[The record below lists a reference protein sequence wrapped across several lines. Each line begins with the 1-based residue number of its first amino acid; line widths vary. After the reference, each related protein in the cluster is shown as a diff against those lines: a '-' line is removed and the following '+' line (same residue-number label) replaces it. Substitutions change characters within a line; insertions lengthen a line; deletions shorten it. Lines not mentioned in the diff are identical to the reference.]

1 MRTLQDTMICPSCG
15 SDEVMS
21 IAMSL
26 DEDAVRFRSC
36 HACESK
42 WWERDG
48 SAVSLQSILTLV
60 PRR

>member
-1 MRTLQDTMICPSCG
+1 MRTAHDTMICPACG
-15 SDEVMS
+15 SGEVMS
-21 IAMSL
+21 IAMSM
-26 DEDAVRFRSC
+26 DEDAVRFRNC

-48 SAVSLQSILTLV
+48 SLVSLQSILTLV

>member
-1 MRTLQDTMICPSCG
+1 MNAAPGTMTCPACG
-15 SDEVMS
+15 SDEVIS

-26 DEDAVRFRSC
+26 DEDPVRFRAC
-36 HACESK
+36 HACETK

-48 SAVSLQSILTLV
+48 SPASLKSILDLV

>member
-1 MRTLQDTMICPSCG
+1 MRTAHDTMICPACG
-15 SDEVMS
+15 SGEVMS

-26 DEDAVRFRSC
+26 DEDAVRFRNC

-48 SAVSLQSILTLV
+48 APVSLQAILTLV

>member
-1 MRTLQDTMICPSCG
+1 MICPSCG
-15 SDEVMS
+15 SDQVMS
-21 IAMSL
+21 ISMSL

-48 SAVSLQSILTLV
+48 SAISLQSILTLV

>member
-1 MRTLQDTMICPSCG
+1 MRTAQDMMICPSCG
-15 SDEVMS
+15 SDQVMS
-21 IAMSL
+21 ISMSL
-26 DEDAVRFRSC
+26 DEDVVRFRSC

-48 SAVSLQSILTLV
+48 SAISLKSILTLV

>member
-1 MRTLQDTMICPSCG
+1 MICPACG
-15 SDEVMS
+15 SGEIMS

-26 DEDAVRFRSC
+26 DEDAVRFRNC
-36 HACESK
+36 HSCESK

-48 SAVSLQSILTLV
+48 APVSLQAILTLV

>member
-1 MRTLQDTMICPSCG
+1 MRTAQDTMICPDCG
-15 SDEVMS
+15 SDQVMS

-48 SAVSLQSILTLV
+48 SNVSLQSILTLV

>member
-1 MRTLQDTMICPSCG
+1 MICPSCG
-15 SDEVMS
+15 SDQVMS
-21 IAMSL
+21 ISMSL

-48 SAVSLQSILTLV
+48 SAISLKSILTLV

>member
-1 MRTLQDTMICPSCG
+1 MRTAHDTRMCPACG
-15 SDEVMS
+15 SAEVLS

-26 DEDAVRFRSC
+26 VEDAVRFRSC

-48 SAVSLQSILTLV
+48 SPVPLQAILTLV